1 MNGGKNNEKG
11 VFSFSPFIF
20 QDLVKKKK
28 DDGGVGTGKAKDA
41 DNIVSFSQSV
51 DVELFGT
58 VIDR

>member
-1 MNGGKNNEKG
+1 MKK
-11 VFSFSPFIF
+11 VCFHFPLLFFRIW
-20 QDLVKKKK
+20 LKKKKKK

>member
-20 QDLVKKKK
+20 QDLVKKK
-28 DDGGVGTGKAKDA
+28 DDGGVGAGKAKDA